1 MGSYRT
7 HHFAIHYSLP
17 SISQPFLQLN
27 SDSSN
32 TCVVFPI
39 IEYTRCAL
47 SIFFTVTDNG
57 AFLCTG
63 LPKLE
68 SWVKGHIHF

>member
-1 MGSYRT
+1 MGSYHT

-27 SDSSN
+27 SDSSFN
-32 TCVVFPI
+32 TCVVFPST
-39 IEYTRCAL
+39 EYTRCAL
-47 SIFFTVTDNG
+47 SIFFTITNNG
-57 AFLCTG
+57 AFICTG

-68 SWVKGHIHF
+68 S